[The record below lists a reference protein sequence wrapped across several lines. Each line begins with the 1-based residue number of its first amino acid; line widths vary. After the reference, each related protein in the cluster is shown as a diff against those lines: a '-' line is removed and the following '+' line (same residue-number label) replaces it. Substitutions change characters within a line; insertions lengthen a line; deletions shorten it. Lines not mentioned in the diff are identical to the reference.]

1 MPYMTT
7 ALHDLLVQAV
17 GVLLLVAAVYLP
29 WLGYGVP
36 SWPTVRGTVT
46 SLKAVEIIGEY
57 GDSYTMRRLQYT
69 YEVSHKR
76 YVSRRVR
83 FGLGHWRFSGVYQD
97 HAATLAVGQSVTVWH
112 HPRWPRLCTLQP
124 GGTPGR
130 TVLVRAGVMYVVYL
144 LILNG

>member
-1 MPYMTT
+1 M
-7 ALHDLLVQAV
+7 
-17 GVLLLVAAVYLP
+17 AAAYVS

-36 SWPTVRGTVT
+36 SWPQVRGTVT
-46 SLKAVEIIGEY
+46 SLKAVEITGEY
-57 GDSYTMRRLQYT
+57 GDSHTMRRLQYT

-97 HAATLAVGQSVTVWH
+97 HAATLAVGQSVPVWH

-124 GGTPGR
+124 AGTPGAV
-130 TVLVRAGVMYVVYL
+130 VLVRVGVLYILVL
-144 LILNG
+144 LVLNG